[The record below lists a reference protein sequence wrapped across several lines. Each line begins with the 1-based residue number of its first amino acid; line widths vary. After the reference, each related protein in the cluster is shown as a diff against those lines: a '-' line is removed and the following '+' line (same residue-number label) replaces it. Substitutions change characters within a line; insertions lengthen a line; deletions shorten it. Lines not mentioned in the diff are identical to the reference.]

1 MKMIMLE
8 LFSGTGRMAQ
18 AFTNLGATSIT
29 IDNAYPSNF
38 NADILTLTRDDIIY
52 ICGGEPNVIWMGTPC
67 TGFSVASIGK
77 HWGGGKGAYIPKTQT
92 ALLGMAL
99 AKKCA
104 EIVGWFPNAIYAIEN
119 PRGVLRKLPI
129 LAHLPRRTITFCAY
143 GERRMKPTDIWTNA
157 DFWITPEPCKNG
169 MDCHDAAPRGSRTGT
184 QGLKNAYDR
193 AAYPY
198 AFCASFAEAVI
209 ANRGR

>member
-1 MKMIMLE
+1 MLE

-18 AFTNLGATSIT
+18 AFADCGASVVTVDT
-29 IDNAYPSNF
+29 DYPSTF
-38 NADILTLTRDDIIY
+38 KLDVLSLSRERIVEM
-52 ICGGEPNVIWMGTPC
+52 CGGEPDVIWMGTPC
-67 TGFSVASIGK
+67 TGFSVASIGT
-77 HWGGGKGAYIPKTQT
+77 HWGGGKGAYIPKTET

-99 AKKCA
+99 ARKCA
-104 EIVGWFPNAIYAIEN
+104 EIVSWFPKAVYGIEN

-129 LAHLPRRTITFCAY
+129 LDHLPRRTITFCAF

-157 DFWITPEPCKNG
+157 DFWVTPEPCRNG

-193 AAYPY
+193 AAYPL
-198 AFCASFAEAVI
+198 AFCRSFVDAVFKAS
-209 ANRGR
+209 NGRVP